1 MSVLYFG
8 QMHKLRPFQFNEIPA
23 INEHFLTQGW
33 LLLDLP
39 NPDIVEA
46 VRTQLQKKL
55 KEVTQCPEACLEN
68 YHQIAQD
75 DEKHSTWQIELT
87 RYFRDSGFGPQI
99 IEEQVDFFRNFL
111 GPDLLVQESPYLR
124 ITRPGKEQDNIGF
137 HRDTTYGGSPYE
149 VSVWLPLVE
158 TGEEN
163 SISVYPGSN
172 IQSESCFPV
181 KQIKSKHVEKGSP
194 LHSIGFLYSPQ
205 VLQIDV
211 HDKMITVPARPGQAV
226 IFSLSTLHGSVV
238 NKSAQTRWSV
248 DTRVLNKLA
257 PVDLSKRPYKF
268 HTFSM
273 SAVTA
278 QAEKYFQNQ

>member
-1 MSVLYFG
+1 MQTF
-8 QMHKLRPFQFNEIPA
+8 RPFQFDEIPA

-33 LLLDLP
+33 ILLDLP
-39 NPDIVEA
+39 RPDIINSIRQQLEA
-46 VRTQLQKKL
+46 KL
-55 KEVTQCPEACLEN
+55 KQVTNSSKASLER
-68 YHQIAQD
+68 YHEIAQD
-75 DEKHSTWQIELT
+75 DEKHNAWQIELT
-87 RYFRDSGFGPQI
+87 QYFRDAGFGPQI
-99 IEEQVDFFRNFL
+99 IKEQVDFFRPFL

-149 VSVWLPLVE
+149 VSVWIPLVE
-158 TGEEN
+158 TSEEN

-172 IQSESCFPV
+172 IQPESSFPV
-181 KQIKSKHVEKGSP
+181 KQEKSAHIEKGSP

-211 HDKMITVPARPGQAV
+211 KDKMLTIPASPGQAV

-238 NKSAQTRWSV
+238 NKSTLSRWRV
-248 DTRVLNKLA
+248 NTRVLKKLA
-257 PVDLSKRPYKF
+257 PVDLNKRPYKL
-268 HTFSM
+268 HTVSM

-278 QAEKYFQNQ
+278 QAEKYFNNQ